1 VPNLV
6 CVSFN
11 LLSSKFEKL
20 KSWIQCST
28 WNNLK

>member
-1 VPNLV
+1 
-6 CVSFN
+6 VSFN
-11 LLSSKFEKL
+11 LLSSKFEKP